1 VTLVSVRVMLI
12 SGGDGDGDGD
22 GGCGGRN
29 CEWR

>member
-1 VTLVSVRVMLI
+1 MSVRVMLI